1 MMKVLLIFLASVTQL
16 VYVWGKN
23 CMVQQGDSSEYSI
36 LCFDG
41 ANSKTKAK
49 SQCKNLSFLPIANV
63 TDLPGD
69 FDGWYS
75 WFQENTAVKNQINE
89 ISKVF
94 NSNLNSLILEQSK
107 QFEELKSGI
116 NSYLDNFI
124 KVISNYTNQGKD
136 SNLRSISKTI
146 EHFRDNSIS
155 FINKIQSDSNVSIS
169 DCVEKTS
176 VYFQTMITDSTCV
189 SNVIQTHLSNLDHTN
204 NLLISRLK
212 SLNDIIS
219 DLNTSLALFP
229 ELKKLNTT
237 FEFDLKYLNFLTIFK
252 QSYNEALVS
261 KRLQSLLDNCNSIIK

>member
-1 MMKVLLIFLASVTQL
+1 MKVLLIFLTSVTQL

-41 ANSKTKAK
+41 ANSKTNAK
-49 SQCKNLSFLPIANV
+49 SQCKKLSFLPIANV

-75 WFQENTAVKNQINE
+75 WFQENTAVKNQVNE

-136 SNLRSISKTI
+136 SNLRSSI
-146 EHFRDNSIS
+146 EKFRDKSIS

-189 SNVIQTHLSNLDHTN
+189 SNVIKTHLSNLDHNN
-204 NLLISRLK
+204 NLLISRLT

-219 DLNTSLALFP
+219 DFNTSLALFP

-237 FEFDLKYLNFLTIFK
+237 FQSHLKYLNFLTIFK
-252 QSYNEALVS
+252 QSYNEALVN
-261 KRLQSLLDNCNSIIK
+261 KRLLSLLDNCDFKIR